1 MSAAERVKLLKFPE
15 GNMYC
20 TNCGALNKDDAKF
33 CVNCSESLSDA
44 QIEERLTRSR
54 VTSDVSYLKKV
65 NFFQALFDFSFNHF
79 IGVRVIKLLFGIS
92 IFGASLMALLFVIAG
107 FQASKVF
114 GFFSLFIGAPLIILL
129 VVIYSRILLETMLV
143 VSRISG
149 HMAKLR
155 MPKTE
160 EKSQSG
166 DSIQWNV

>member
-1 MSAAERVKLLKFPE
+1 
-15 GNMYC
+15 MYC
-20 TNCGALNKDDAKF
+20 TNCGALNKEDAKF
-33 CVNCSESLSDA
+33 CVNCSESLSSA

-54 VTSDVSYLKKV
+54 ALNDVSYFKKV
-65 NFFQALFDFSFNHF
+65 DLLHALFDFSFNQL
-79 IGVRVIKLLFGIS
+79 IGLRIMKWLFVFS

-155 MPKTE
+155 MPKPE
-160 EKSQSG
+160 EKSQPG